1 MKSDTVRGA
10 LVAAV
15 HRREDFPKR
24 LLPVVAFVGRSN
36 VGKSSLL
43 NRILGTKSA
52 RVGKAP
58 GKTRGIYI
66 YETDEGHWVAD
77 LPGAGF
83 ARASRSEREGW
94 SLLTDALF
102 GSGGVRLAVHLVDPA
117 VPEAAADREMG
128 EYLESLG
135 VPLLAAATKWDRVK
149 AGERVRVRRRLE
161 KRYGEVWPVSA
172 KTGEGIES
180 LRREV
185 RRRIREGEVQGT

>member
-1 MKSDTVRGA
+1 MKNDTVRGA

-52 RVGKAP
+52 RVGKTP
-58 GKTRGIYI
+58 GKTRGIYF

-83 ARASRSEREGW
+83 ARASRAEKESWGVLADR
-94 SLLTDALF
+94 LF
-102 GSGGVRLAVHLVDPA
+102 GSGGVRLAVHLVDSA
-117 VPEAAADREMG
+117 VPGAAADREIA
-128 EYLESLG
+128 EYLESLD
-135 VPLLAAATKWDRVK
+135 VPLLTVATKWDRLK
-149 AGERVRVRRRLE
+149 AAEKTRTRRRLE
-161 KRYGEVWPVSA
+161 ELHGEVWPVSA

-185 RRRIREGEVQGT
+185 RRRIREEEVQGT